1 MAYAGCNSPAIVQAF
16 RGVGVE
22 CPHVLEISKSTTQAE
37 NRRAIDNFT
46 NPAIG
51 AFQIVDVERKDIA
64 ELQHKYRD
72 TPYQANRTLGRAVK
86 DVQSGRSL
94 GIATGRI
101 DPLPTRAELSRGDTR
116 TFSKSERTKT
126 ARPNTE
132 RGGAGRHE
140 KPVYRGCVLTV
151 DSDRVPY
158 IKSRHI
164 ELPDDKV
171 GARPIPLPQAAQDV
185 LDALPR

>member
-1 MAYAGCNSPAIVQAF
+1 MAYAGCNSPAIFQAF

-101 DPLPTRAELSRGDTR
+101 EPLPTRAELSRGDTR

-140 KPVYRGCVLTV
+140 KPVYRG
-151 DSDRVPY
+151 
-158 IKSRHI
+158 
-164 ELPDDKV
+164 
-171 GARPIPLPQAAQDV
+171 
-185 LDALPR
+185 